1 MNYLH
6 TQYKFIWSDIFN
18 FWNMQLLRP
27 CSDRRSWRLVLP
39 GCTEQGFGRRL
50 FVEAR
55 CPSRWAEPIRNLRSQ
70 LLLSQSVVSNSLQ
83 PHGLQLTRLLRPSP
97 FPGLCSDSCP
107 LSQWCHPTI
116 SSSSRPLLLLPS
128 IFPSIRVFSN
138 ELALHIKWPRD
149 WSFSFSISPSSDN
162 SGLISFRID

>member
-1 MNYLH
+1 MNYFH
-6 TQYKFIWSDIFN
+6 TQYKFIWSDIFD

-27 CSDRRSWRLVLP
+27 CSDRHSRRLVLP

-50 FVEAR
+50 FFEAR
-55 CPSRWAEPIRNLRSQ
+55 CPLRWEEPIRNLRSQ

-83 PHGLQLTRLLRPSP
+83 PHGLQLTRLPHSSP

-116 SSSSRPLLLLPS
+116 SSSVAP
-128 IFPSIRVFSN
+128 
-138 ELALHIKWPRD
+138 
-149 WSFSFSISPSSDN
+149 FSFCLQSFPA
-162 SGLISFRID
+162 SGSFPMSWLFTSNGPGTGASASA